1 MKRRKMHPN
10 DEDGKTVTVAF
21 RLSALNLNP
30 NREVASA
37 TFGNALCP
45 EILTRE
51 PRPVRTDVIIDASK
65 ARRRCQPPA
74 MSEFDTIHHH
84 VRHFGFF
91 GLVFARFSSFPPET
105 EAA

>member
-1 MKRRKMHPN
+1 MHPN

-51 PRPVRTDVIIDASK
+51 PRPVRTDA
-65 ARRRCQPPA
+65 PA